1 MAGKRSTISKIELH
15 LTVLLKAPLE
25 EIFGLKMHKNF
36 LIGPSN
42 NNHFGNMAHAKLFPL
57 FGRYGP
63 EKPTA
68 FLNYKLLNIT
78 NEQSEQPKRGNPLN

>member
-1 MAGKRSTISKIELH
+1 MPPMFCRMFSCCCWEFLFWRVAVKRSTISKIELH
-15 LTVLLKAPLE
+15 RFDRRAWSSAE
-25 EIFGLKMHKNF
+25 EIFGLKMHGNF

-42 NNHFGNMAHAKLFPL
+42 NNHLGNMAHAKLFPL

-68 FLNYKLLNIT
+68 LLN
-78 NEQSEQPKRGNPLN
+78 